1 MTISFD
7 KEKNETKIWLSIGDK
22 KEKFEYLQFRNYLF
36 LGKTLDKIIFS
47 ENFSEEEKREMTKM
61 INNICNT
68 AVKKDD
74 LSK

>member
-1 MTISFD
+1 MIISFD
-7 KEKNETKIWLSIGDK
+7 KEKNETRIWLSIGDK

>member
-1 MTISFD
+1 MIISFA
-7 KEKNETKIWLSIGDK
+7 KEKNETKIWLLIGDK

-47 ENFSEEEKREMTKM
+47 ENFSEEEKKELSKM
-61 INNICNT
+61 IDNICKT